1 MSSKSENHIKRPMNA
16 FMVWSRAERKKMAD
30 ENPKMHNSEI
40 SKQLGELWKELT
52 EEDKRPHIEEARRLR
67 ALHMK
72 EHPDYKYRP
81 RRKPKSLLKKDR
93 YAFPL
98 PFQPILDPLTKYP
111 PLSLPSARSFMPP
124 EYNQTVKARSLMSTP
139 SVNSR
144 LESNYV
150 QYAAANAFYATGQLD
165 TNSTP
170 RPELLPTSPYYS
182 PSIYPSITSQ
192 SRLNHSAVSLIPTS
206 PGNSNSGPHTH
217 THTHPGTGPNSSTG
231 QYAVP
236 CSCSWPNGD
245 IHTRPVAYVLL

>member
-1 MSSKSENHIKRPMNA
+1 MSSKPENHIKRPMNA
-16 FMVWSRAERKKMAD
+16 FMVWSRAERKKMAE

-111 PLSLPSARSFMPP
+111 ALSLSSGRSFMSPEYTQTMKARSFMA
-124 EYNQTVKARSLMSTP
+124 TTST
-139 SVNSR
+139 NSR
-144 LESNYV
+144 IESNYA
-150 QYAAANAFYATGQLD
+150 QYAAYD
-165 TNSTP
+165 TNIAA
-170 RPELLPTSPYYS
+170 RPELLSTSPYYS
-182 PSIYPSITSQ
+182 PPIYPGITSQ
-192 SRLNHSAVSLIPTS
+192 SRLNHSAIIPSS
-206 PGNSNSGPHTH
+206 PVNSNSAPHTH
-217 THTHPGTGPNSSTG
+217 THTHNGGPNSSAG

-236 CSCSWPNGD
+236 CNCPAWPNAGG
-245 IHTRPVAYVLL
+245 RPVAYVLL

>member
-1 MSSKSENHIKRPMNA
+1 MSSKAENHIKRPMNA
-16 FMVWSRAERKKMAD
+16 FMVWSRAERKKMAE

-111 PLSLPSARSFMPP
+111 SLASARSFMSP
-124 EYNQTVKARSLMSTP
+124 EYTQTMKARSFMGTTST
-139 SVNSR
+139 NNR
-144 LESNYV
+144 FESNYA
-150 QYAAANAFYATGQLD
+150 QYAAAYD
-165 TNSTP
+165 TNTA
-170 RPELLPTSPYYS
+170 RQELLPTSPYYS
-182 PSIYPSITSQ
+182 PYSGITSQ
-192 SRLNHSAVSLIPTS
+192 SRLNHSALIPSSSVNT
-206 PGNSNSGPHTH
+206 NSAPHTH
-217 THTHPGTGPNSSTG
+217 THTHSAGRNSPGG
-231 QYAVP
+231 QYAMP
-236 CSCSWPNGD
+236 CNCSWPNTDMRG
-245 IHTRPVAYVLL
+245 RPVAYVLL

>member
-1 MSSKSENHIKRPMNA
+1 MSSKSESHIKRPMNA
-16 FMVWSRAERKKMAD
+16 FMVWSRAERKKMAE

-111 PLSLPSARSFMPP
+111 TLSLPSARSFMSPD
-124 EYNQTVKARSLMSTP
+124 YSATVKAGSFMAST
-139 SVNSR
+139 STNSR
-144 LESNYV
+144 LESNYA
-150 QYAAANAFYATGQLD
+150 QYAAAAYDMN
-165 TNSTP
+165 TP
-170 RPELLPTSPYYS
+170 RQELLTTAPYYS
-182 PSIYPSITSQ
+182 PYPGITSQ
-192 SRLNHSAVSLIPTS
+192 SRLNHSSLIPTS
-206 PGNSNSGPHTH
+206 PVNSNSAPHTH
-217 THTHPGTGPNSSTG
+217 THTHNGAGPNSPAG

-236 CSCSWPNGD
+236 CNCSWPNADMRG
-245 IHTRPVAYVLL
+245 RPVAYVLL

>member
-1 MSSKSENHIKRPMNA
+1 LFYRFVEEKSDLKMSSKSENHIKRPMNA
-16 FMVWSRAERKKMAD
+16 FMVWSRAERKKMAE

-98 PFQPILDPLTKYP
+98 PFQPILDPLSKYP
-111 PLSLPSARSFMPP
+111 SLPSARSFLSP
-124 EYNQTVKARSLMSTP
+124 EYTQSMKSRSFLAATTST
-139 SVNSR
+139 NSR
-144 LESNYV
+144 LESNYA
-150 QYAAANAFYATGQLD
+150 QYASAYD
-165 TNSTP
+165 TNTA
-170 RPELLPTSPYYS
+170 RADLLPSSPYYS
-182 PSIYPSITSQ
+182 PYPGITSQ
-192 SRLNHSAVSLIPTS
+192 SRLNHSALIPT
-206 PGNSNSGPHTH
+206 PPVNSNSAPHTH
-217 THTHPGTGPNSSTG
+217 THTHTHTGGPNSSAG

-236 CSCSWPNGD
+236 CNCSWPNTDMRG
-245 IHTRPVAYVLL
+245 RPVAYVLL